1 MAVLQGEASGWI
13 WDNGLYSCIC
23 LGWWVPREYYCFRQ
37 ATTSLLSIRTLE
49 SQLRG
54 PLILRVLASYVTLP
68 PQCPLCQPCPISQV
82 RKLSPLCWCL
92 RRLCAF
98 LKLKGRR
105 AIWMVHDAQE
115 TLKSFWWNKLLYQL
129 GNLPGAKLKQKSNFC
144 PLPGCQ
150 SFMNGTANMI
160 VDLRDRKI
168 GKLDMGD

>member
-37 ATTSLLSIRTLE
+37 ATTLLLSIRTLE

-82 RKLSPLCWCL
+82 RKLSPVCWCL

-98 LKLKGRR
+98 LKLKARR
-105 AIWMVHDAQE
+105 AIWTVHWCPRDSQKFLMKQTAVPARKFARSQTE
-115 TLKSFWWNKLLYQL
+115 AKVKLLSSTRVSIIHECY
-129 GNLPGAKLKQKSNFC
+129 S
-144 PLPGCQ
+144 
-150 SFMNGTANMI
+150 
-160 VDLRDRKI
+160 
-168 GKLDMGD
+168 